1 MFILNEQ
8 KFHNGNLLGVE
19 SMKTRKLKIRI
30 IEYLESNG
38 PQTTNRIQD
47 YINRTT
53 RHGTTSQQ
61 LGNVLSK
68 NKDFRKVGMAMRAGI
83 LSGSYEVVVW
93 DLVKE

>member
-8 KFHNGNLLGVE
+8 KFHNGNRLGVE

-30 IEYLESNG
+30 IEYLAVNG
-38 PQTTNRIQD
+38 PQTTNQIQD
-47 YINRTT
+47 HINCTT

-68 NKDFRKVGMAMRAGI
+68 NKDFKKAGTALRAGI